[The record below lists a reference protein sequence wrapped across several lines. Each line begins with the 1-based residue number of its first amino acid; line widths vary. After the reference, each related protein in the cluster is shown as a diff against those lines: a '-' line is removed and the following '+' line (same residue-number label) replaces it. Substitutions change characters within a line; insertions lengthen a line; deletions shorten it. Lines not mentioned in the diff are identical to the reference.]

1 MFIYRFLV
9 EDKVVLRL
17 VTCWNCLVSSFSKKI
32 VKIMSEESI
41 NKYEN
46 CIFKDKNCGNHKRR
60 WIDGIFKIK
69 ELKIVTKIILKV

>member
-1 MFIYRFLV
+1 
-9 EDKVVLRL
+9 
-17 VTCWNCLVSSFSKKI
+17 
-32 VKIMSEESI
+32 MSEESI

-46 CIFKDKNCGNHKRR
+46 CIFKDKKCGNHKRR